1 MVQRVSAQSC
11 GTCRVCHIHL
21 RLVSIKLDFNA
32 DQQTCSNSSGLYC
45 RMSSDDE
52 APMVAA
58 AAVVEGGAGDDG
70 EGLASTPKLPDGES
84 GSDDG
89 REVNFDQ
96 SDEEDN
102 TQSKKARSGAT
113 EKRVKSSPGGPS
125 KPSKRQ
131 NEEREARDE
140 FVKRLASE
148 MHAALVKDTK
158 AREEHRPAFEMLKM
172 LPRVCEAVANP
183 LLFNYWRDDSAHMN
197 LLADWIAPHSRSV
210 NLPILTKLLP
220 AIEQLPLEKDVSPM
234 PPHVNADVY
243 EAELHFCDASNRI
256 SATITGFQRACRTS
270 RPW

>member
-1 MVQRVSAQSC
+1 M
-11 GTCRVCHIHL
+11 
-21 RLVSIKLDFNA
+21 KLDFNA
-32 DQQTCSNSSGLYC
+32 AQETCSNSSGLYC
-45 RMSSDDE
+45 RMSDDE

-58 AAVVEGGAGDDG
+58 TAAVAGGAEDDG

-102 TQSKKARSGAT
+102 SQSKKARSGAT
-113 EKRVKSSPGGPS
+113 EKKRGVKSSPGGPS

-148 MHAALVKDTK
+148 MQTALLKDTK

-197 LLADWIAPHSRSV
+197 LLADWITPHSRSV

-220 AIEQLPLEKDVSPM
+220 AIEQLPLEKDVRPM
-234 PPHVNADVY
+234 PPHANAAIY
-243 EAELHFCDASNRI
+243 ETELRFDASNRI
-256 SATITGFQRACRTS
+256 SATITGFQRAYRTS

>member
-1 MVQRVSAQSC
+1 
-11 GTCRVCHIHL
+11 
-21 RLVSIKLDFNA
+21 
-32 DQQTCSNSSGLYC
+32 
-45 RMSSDDE
+45 
-52 APMVAA
+52 MVAA
-58 AAVVEGGAGDDG
+58 VAAVEGDAGDDG
-70 EGLASTPKLPDGES
+70 EGLASTPKLPDAES

-148 MHAALVKDTK
+148 MHAALLKDTK

-234 PPHVNADVY
+234 PPHVNTAVY
-243 EAELHFCDASNRI
+243 ETELHFVTRQTGHQRLSQASKELVERRGLGWFTFI
-256 SATITGFQRACRTS
+256 FWPLFVDFVVLYAACVQCVNFALICVTVFL
-270 RPW
+270 